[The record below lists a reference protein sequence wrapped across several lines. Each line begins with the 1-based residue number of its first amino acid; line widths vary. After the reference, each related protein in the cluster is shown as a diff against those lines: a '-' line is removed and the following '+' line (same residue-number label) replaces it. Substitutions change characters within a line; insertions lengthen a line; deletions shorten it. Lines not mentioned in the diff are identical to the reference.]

1 MKILVDTSI
10 WSLALRRSRLPSE
23 ENRSLIDE
31 LNELIDSVRVAMIGP
46 IRQELLS
53 GIPGQAQ
60 FDALK
65 EKLQAFEDLPLSRT
79 DYERAS
85 DFYNTCRK
93 SGVQGSQ
100 IDFLICAVGAGMGIP
115 IFTSDKDFLIFAKH
129 LPISLH
135 RPAR

>member
-1 MKILVDTSI
+1 M
-10 WSLALRRSRLPSE
+10 PSE
-23 ENRSLIDE
+23 EDRSLIAE
-31 LNELIDSVRVAMIGP
+31 LNELIDGVRVAMIGP

-53 GIPGQAQ
+53 GISSQAQ

-65 EKLQAFEDLPLSRT
+65 EKLLAFEDLPLSRT
-79 DYERAS
+79 DYERAA

-100 IDFLICAVGAGMGIP
+100 IDFLICAVSAGMAIP
-115 IFTSDKDFLIFAKH
+115 IFTSDKDFLIYAKH

-135 RPAR
+135 RPER